1 MKIIRDIAEMRSFVE
16 QAKAAGKTVG
26 LTPTLGGMHAGHFSL
41 IDSARADCDVVVVSI
56 FLNPTQFSPGEDL
69 DAYPLSPQS
78 DHAACEE
85 RGVDAIFEPSPEE
98 MYGDGGLT
106 QVIVSELT
114 ETLCGR
120 SRPIHFA
127 GVCTVVAK
135 LLNIIPAQ
143 QAYFGDKDYQQA
155 AVIKRMVADLN
166 MPVEIVTC
174 PIVREA
180 DGLAMSSRN
189 AYLSADERQQAT
201 ALYGALQMAGELI
214 AAEHPPAERVLAAI
228 REYLADRAPLGEIDY
243 AQIVD
248 PETLADVV
256 TTERPVQI
264 ALAVQFG
271 RARLIDNM
279 RVDPGGAVN

>member
-1 MKIIRDIAEMRSFVE
+1 MKIIRNITEMREFAE

-26 LTPTLGGMHAGHFSL
+26 LVPTLGGMHDGHISL
-41 IDSARADCDVVVVSI
+41 IDAAMAECDEVVVSI
-56 FLNPTQFSPGEDL
+56 FLNPTQFAPTEDL
-69 DAYPLSPQS
+69 DAYPLTPES
-78 DHAACEE
+78 DHKACEA
-85 RGVDAIFEPSPEE
+85 RGVAAIFEPSPEE
-98 MYGDGGLT
+98 MYGDGAVT

-127 GVCTVVAK
+127 GVCTVVSK
-135 LLNIIPAQ
+135 LFNIIPAQ
-143 QAYFGDKDYQQA
+143 KAYFGDKDYQQA
-155 AVIKRMVADLN
+155 AVIRRMVADLN
-166 MPVEIVTC
+166 IPVEIVTC

-189 AYLSADERQQAT
+189 ANLSADERKQAT
-201 ALYGALQMAGELI
+201 ALYGALQMAAEMI
-214 AAEHPPAERVLAAI
+214 AAEHPPAEQIVAAI
-228 REYLADRAPLGEIDY
+228 REYLGERAPLGEIDY

-256 TTERPVQI
+256 STERPVQI

-279 RVDPGGAVN
+279 RVDPGGVVN